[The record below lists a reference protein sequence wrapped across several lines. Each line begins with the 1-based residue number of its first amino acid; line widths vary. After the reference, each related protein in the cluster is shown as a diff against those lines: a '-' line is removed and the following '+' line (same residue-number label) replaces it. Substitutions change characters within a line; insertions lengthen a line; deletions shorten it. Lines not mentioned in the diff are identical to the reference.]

1 MFQSDKQSNT
11 LGSILDPNI
20 EINGDIN
27 VSANLIVYGKI
38 NGNVISTETINTAK
52 DSIINGNLIAKEAV
66 ISGTLKG
73 DLEVSGKVVLTE
85 DSNLLGNLKAS
96 IIVIEEGAKF
106 DGMCQMIKQQVAESK
121 VKKIDSITSWLNEK

>member
-38 NGNVISTETINTAK
+38 NVNIISTETINTAK

-121 VKKIDSITSWLNEK
+121 VKKIDSITS

>member
-1 MFQSDKQSNT
+1 MFQSDKKSSA

-38 NGNVISTETINTAK
+38 NGNIISTETINTAK
-52 DSIINGNLIAKEAV
+52 DSIINGNLIAKEAI

-73 DLEVSGKVVLTE
+73 DLEVSGKVVLTQH
-85 DSNLLGNLKAS
+85 SNLLGNLKAS
-96 IIVIEEGAKF
+96 IIVIEEGAQF
-106 DGMCQMIKQQVAESK
+106 DGMCQMIKQQIAESK
-121 VKKIDSITSWLNEK
+121 VKKIDAINA

>member
-38 NGNVISTETINTAK
+38 NGNVVSTETINTAK
-52 DSIINGNLIAKEAV
+52 DSIINGNLMAKEAV

-73 DLEVSGKVVLTE
+73 DLEVSGKAVLTQ

-106 DGMCQMIKQQVAESK
+106 DGMCQMIKKQVAESK
-121 VKKIDSITSWLNEK
+121 VKKIDSITS

>member
-38 NGNVISTETINTAK
+38 NGNVVSTETINTAK
-52 DSIINGNLIAKEAV
+52 DSIINGNLMAKDAV

-73 DLEVSGKVVLTE
+73 DLEVSGKAVLTE

-121 VKKIDSITSWLNEK
+121 VKKIDSITS

>member
-1 MFQSDKQSNT
+1 MFQSDKKSNT

-38 NGNVISTETINTAK
+38 NGNVVSTETINTAK

-121 VKKIDSITSWLNEK
+121 VKKIDSITS

>member
-121 VKKIDSITSWLNEK
+121 VKKIDSITS

>member
-121 VKKIDSITSWLNEK
+121 VKKIDSITSWVNEK

>member
-38 NGNVISTETINTAK
+38 NGNVVSTETINTAK
-52 DSIINGNLIAKEAV
+52 NSTINGNLIAKEAI
-66 ISGTLKG
+66 ISGTVKG

-106 DGMCQMIKQQVAESK
+106 DGMCQMIKQQIAESK
-121 VKKIDSITSWLNEK
+121 VKKIDSITS

>member
-106 DGMCQMIKQQVAESK
+106 AGSCDMSNVN
-121 VKKIDSITSWLNEK
+121 DNLNLEE

>member
-106 DGMCQMIKQQVAESK
+106 DGMCQMIKQQIAESK
-121 VKKIDSITSWLNEK
+121 VKKIDSITS